1 MRRRLSRRRLS
12 AIFFVFVMCISMLP
26 AYKSFAAENAIFEV
40 EATIFT
46 KAEATDL
53 KIQEGSGW
61 FADVYDIEE
70 SDIKSVE
77 TLADG
82 IKKYKVAFDVECEDG
97 DYREGENI
105 RFSLIGVKS
114 DAIRATVARNESG
127 NLGVKLIF
135 KEKNLLTKQHKVNLA
150 SDNGG
155 TIQTDAAQFRFTI
168 KVNGVD
174 TAVYAVKQNN
184 GEYIFRES
192 IDIDDNGNPVDNT
205 LGDGNE
211 LVGQIINLSENGASS
226 EYKIVK
232 ASRSEDDYNLTL
244 KKIEL
249 ENRKVKV
256 VLDTEMALAVGPDF
270 KFECGGKA
278 IDKTVNPT
286 EKYGPHEFDVLFE
299 NIPKGEDVKVSKL
312 PDSMEYF
319 YKIVDQQYDRDKDE
333 LRVKLGRNIAIIISD
348 AKDGVKYDNFAIAH
362 HESGFSFK
370 IFDAKGE
377 KLIGESENANV
388 LGIGNVNFFYG
399 LLPGDYIVRID
410 KVPDKFKDFDTSR
423 DYKLHIAKDGKP
435 TMEIY
440 QEQGYAYANPYGGID
455 GRFDDSVR
463 GKIISGTKTPFLL
476 LINKKSQDKK
486 VIIDNENKTEL
497 YQTQKNIGDEVEYK
511 ITRSISP
518 DHNFVF
524 RYDKYVN
531 VGAKTDLSFED
542 ALDKRLE
549 YIDRSL
555 YIKVDGKPSDE
566 FEAEF
571 DKNANKIVVQDKSK
585 TDLVKFD
592 FNTATKLPANKTLE
606 VGFRAKVK
614 NFGKENQSIYNS
626 FGTTT
631 EITPNIEL
639 KCNKKWYGGN
649 GLLKNLEP
657 EKFIENFE
665 VEGYFGGN
673 KIATYNVKD
682 YLKPESIVKKDSSKD
697 FSFTVYKLPKYT
709 EDELKKPEEQRKA
722 IEYRIV
728 EKQNDL
734 SNKFEQ
740 IVYKSNPLTINNV
753 FKREKINI
761 NIIKKWKMSEG
772 KEDSYTPVFTLT
784 QSNSKNQEVKQYT
797 FSKEKTELVDG
808 NGEIFKYEIFEELD
822 GKIQKVEKIPSVSY
836 EDGCYKIKD
845 LPKTDLNGE
854 EYFYEVKEEKVL
866 KNGKNVTDD
875 FTVTGNK
882 EKLAVDNATG
892 EYSKTIVNKQKP
904 PVPENPPEPKK
915 PPKPNEPPEKP
926 KTPNTG
932 DGNYMS
938 LIALLLS
945 VVALGFSVLEVR
957 LYFARNK

>member
-70 SDIKSVE
+70 SDVVNTKK
-77 TLADG
+77 LPNG
-82 IKKYKVAFDVECEDG
+82 INKYTVAFKVECEDG

-135 KEKNLLTKQHKVNLA
+135 KEKNLLTKQHKVSLA

-155 TIQTDAAQFRFTI
+155 TIQTDATQFSFTI

-226 EYKIVK
+226 KYKIVK
-232 ASRSEDDYNLTL
+232 ASRSEDYYNLTL

-270 KFECGGKA
+270 KFECAGKA

-286 EKYGPHEFDVLFE
+286 EKYGPHEFDILFE

-362 HESGFSFK
+362 HESGFSFN

-377 KLIGESENANV
+377 KLLGESKNANV
-388 LGIGNVNFFYG
+388 LGLGNVNFFYG

-410 KVPDKFKDFDTSR
+410 KIPDKFKDFDTSR

-555 YIKVDGKPSDE
+555 YIKVDGNPSDE

-665 VEGYFGGN
+665 VEGYFGGE
-673 KIATYNVKD
+673 KIATYDVKD
-682 YLKPESIVKKDSSKD
+682 YLKPESLVKKGKSKD

-709 EDELKKPEEQRKA
+709 ESELKKPEEQRTP

-728 EKQNDL
+728 EKENIL
-734 SNKFEQ
+734 SSKFEK
-740 IVYKSNPLTINNV
+740 IVHESNPLTINNV
-753 FKREKINI
+753 FKSEKINI

-822 GKIQKVEKIPSVSY
+822 GKIQKAEKTPSVSY

-845 LPKTDLNGE
+845 LPRTDLNGE
-854 EYFYEVKEEKVL
+854 EYFYEVKEDKVL

-875 FTVTGNK
+875 FAVTGNQ
-882 EKLAVDNATG
+882 EKLAVDTATG
-892 EYSKTIVNKQKP
+892 EYSKTIINKQKP

-945 VVALGFSVLEVR
+945 VVSLGFSVLEVR

>member
-1 MRRRLSRRRLS
+1 MRRRLS
-12 AIFFVFVMCISMLP
+12 AIVLVFVMCISMVP

-40 EATIFT
+40 EATIFSREN
-46 KAEATDL
+46 AENLT
-53 KIQEGSGW
+53 IREGSGF
-61 FADVYDIEE
+61 FASEYEIEK

-77 TLADG
+77 ALADG

-97 DYREGENI
+97 DYQEGESI

-114 DAIRATVARNESG
+114 DAINVTVARNESG

-155 TIQTDAAQFRFTI
+155 TIHTDATQFSFTI

-174 TAVYAVKQNN
+174 TTVSATKQNN

-192 IDIDDNGNPVDNT
+192 IDIDDNGNPVTNN

-211 LVGQIINLSENGASS
+211 LVGQIINLGGNGASS

-232 ASRSEDDYNLTL
+232 ASRTEDDYNLTL

-256 VLDTEMALAVGPDF
+256 VLDTEMGLAVGSDF
-270 KFECGGKA
+270 KFECAGKV

-299 NIPKGEDVKVSKL
+299 NIPKGEDLKVSKL
-312 PDSMEYF
+312 PESMDYF
-319 YKIVDQQYDRDKDE
+319 YKIVDQKYDRDKDE
-333 LRVKLGRNIAIIISD
+333 LRVKLGRNIAIIISY

-377 KLIGESENANV
+377 KLFGESEEKYI
-388 LGIGNVNFFYG
+388 IGSGRVNYFYG

-423 DYKLHIAKDGKP
+423 DYKLRIAKDGKP

-455 GRFDDSVR
+455 KPRFDDSIR
-463 GKIISGTKTPFLL
+463 AKMHSGTKTPFLL

-486 VIIDNENKTEL
+486 VIVDNENKAEL

-511 ITRSISP
+511 ITRSINP

-531 VGAKTDLSFED
+531 VGARTDLSFED
-542 ALDKRLE
+542 SLDNRLE
-549 YIDRSL
+549 YIDGSL

-566 FEAEF
+566 YEAEF
-571 DKNANKIVVQDKSK
+571 DRNANKIVVRDKSK

-606 VGFRAKVK
+606 VGFRAKIK
-614 NFGKENQSIYNS
+614 SFGKENQSIYNS

-631 EITPNIEL
+631 EIAPNIEL

-649 GLLKNLEP
+649 EFLKNLEP

-665 VEGYFGGN
+665 VEGYFGGE
-673 KIATYNVKD
+673 KIATYNLKD
-682 YLKPESIVKKDSSKD
+682 YLKPESIVTKDNSKD

-709 EDELKKPEEQRKA
+709 ESELKKPEGQRTP

-728 EKQNDL
+728 EKINIL
-734 SNKFEQ
+734 SSKFDK
-740 IVYKSNPLTINNV
+740 IVHNSNPLTINNV

-761 NIIKKWKMSEG
+761 NVIKKWELSEDEKG

-784 QSNSKNQEVKQYT
+784 QSNGKNQEVKQYT
-797 FSKEKTELVDG
+797 FSKDKTELVDG
-808 NGEIFKYEIFEELD
+808 NGKVFKYEIFEEID
-822 GKIQKVEKIPSVSY
+822 GKIQKVEKTPSVSY

-845 LPKTDLNGE
+845 LPKTDINGE
-854 EYFYEVKEEKVL
+854 EYFYDVKEEKVL
-866 KNGKNVTDD
+866 KDGKDVTDD
-875 FTVTGNK
+875 FSVTGNQ

-904 PVPENPPEPKK
+904 PTPENPPEPKK

-932 DGNYMS
+932 DEGYMGV
-938 LIALLLS
+938 IALLLS
-945 VVALGFSVLEVR
+945 LAALGFMTLEFR
-957 LYFARNK
+957 LYSARNE

>member
-61 FADVYDIEE
+61 FADVYNIEE
-70 SDIKSVE
+70 SDVVNTKK
-77 TLADG
+77 LPNG
-82 IKKYKVAFDVECEDG
+82 INKYTVAFKVECEDG

-135 KEKNLLTKQHKVNLA
+135 KEKNLLTKQHKVSLA

-155 TIQTDAAQFRFTI
+155 TIQTDATQFSFTI

-192 IDIDDNGNPVDNT
+192 IDIDDNGNHVDNT

-226 EYKIVK
+226 KYKIVK

-270 KFECGGKA
+270 KFECAGKA

-286 EKYGPHEFDVLFE
+286 EKYGPHEFDILFE

-440 QEQGYAYANPYGGID
+440 QEQGYAYANPYGGTD

-497 YQTQKNIGDEVEYK
+497 YQTQK
-511 ITRSISP
+511 
-518 DHNFVF
+518 
-524 RYDKYVN
+524 
-531 VGAKTDLSFED
+531 
-542 ALDKRLE
+542 
-549 YIDRSL
+549 
-555 YIKVDGKPSDE
+555 
-566 FEAEF
+566 
-571 DKNANKIVVQDKSK
+571 
-585 TDLVKFD
+585 
-592 FNTATKLPANKTLE
+592 
-606 VGFRAKVK
+606 
-614 NFGKENQSIYNS
+614 
-626 FGTTT
+626 
-631 EITPNIEL
+631 
-639 KCNKKWYGGN
+639 
-649 GLLKNLEP
+649 
-657 EKFIENFE
+657 
-665 VEGYFGGN
+665 
-673 KIATYNVKD
+673 
-682 YLKPESIVKKDSSKD
+682 
-697 FSFTVYKLPKYT
+697 
-709 EDELKKPEEQRKA
+709 
-722 IEYRIV
+722 EYR
-728 EKQNDL
+728 
-734 SNKFEQ
+734 
-740 IVYKSNPLTINNV
+740 
-753 FKREKINI
+753 R
-761 NIIKKWKMSEG
+761 
-772 KEDSYTPVFTLT
+772 
-784 QSNSKNQEVKQYT
+784 
-797 FSKEKTELVDG
+797 
-808 NGEIFKYEIFEELD
+808 
-822 GKIQKVEKIPSVSY
+822 
-836 EDGCYKIKD
+836 
-845 LPKTDLNGE
+845 
-854 EYFYEVKEEKVL
+854 
-866 KNGKNVTDD
+866 
-875 FTVTGNK
+875 
-882 EKLAVDNATG
+882 
-892 EYSKTIVNKQKP
+892 
-904 PVPENPPEPKK
+904 
-915 PPKPNEPPEKP
+915 
-926 KTPNTG
+926 
-932 DGNYMS
+932 
-938 LIALLLS
+938 
-945 VVALGFSVLEVR
+945 
-957 LYFARNK
+957 